1 MRFITRMILPL
12 AAALG
17 LAQPAAAQEFPE
29 RGTAPV
35 VDAANIID
43 DATEAALTQ
52 KLDQFEEANQRQF
65 VIATIPDLQGYD
77 IADYGYRLGREWALG
92 DAERNDGILLIVV
105 LIVVLQL
112 WLLTAS
118 MNAVLGGDHGVAVP
132 AAVAS
137 LVCLGLNVGLLWYL
151 YRLDG

>member
-1 MRFITRMILPL
+1 MS
-12 AAALG
+12 
-17 LAQPAAAQEFPE
+17 
-29 RGTAPV
+29 APV
-35 VDAANIID
+35 PTPPSEHVASGRTTAQG
-43 DATEAALTQ
+43 ARFSRA
-52 KLDQFEEANQRQF
+52 QRM
-65 VIATIPDLQGYD
+65 TIV
-77 IADYGYRLGREWALG
+77 
-92 DAERNDGILLIVV
+92 NGILLIVV

-118 MNAVLGGDHGVAVP
+118 MNAMLGGDHGIAVP